1 MGQSLTLKNVGF
13 TYGSIWA
20 LRGIGLDIKPG
31 ELIGILGP
39 NGSGK
44 STLLKIMDG
53 ILVPQE
59 GEIKIKDRPLS
70 SFKRSALAREV
81 ALVAQETTFRFSFSA
96 LEVVLM
102 GRFPHLTRLQF
113 EGKRD
118 IEIALLSLES
128 MQALELAERSI
139 HELSGG
145 EKQRV
150 LIARALAQEPEII
163 LLDEPTSFL
172 DIKFKRE
179 IYGLLSSLSREKGL
193 SVVVVSHEIDL
204 AAQYCQRL
212 AILRNGHLFK
222 VGTPEEV
229 ITTSN
234 IETVYDCPVL
244 VDRNPATGSPRVN
257 LIGKHSNELRHESK
271 DVSGDNMNLEKIS

>member
-1 MGQSLTLKNVGF
+1 MGQSLSLKNVGF

-59 GEIKIKDRPLS
+59 GEIKIKNRPLS

-81 ALVAQETTFRFSFSA
+81 ALVAQETMFRFTFSA

-118 IEIALLSLES
+118 MEIALLSLES

-179 IYGLLSSLSREKGL
+179 IYGLLSSLSRDKGL
-193 SVVVVSHEIDL
+193 SVVVVSHDIDL

-229 ITTSN
+229 ITTST

-257 LIGKHSNELRHESK
+257 LKPESE
-271 DVSGDNMNLEKIS
+271 DVSGDRMNPTDMREQTG